1 MWQIH
6 FVRARV
12 VLKQHS
18 ATRIVLLHVARLM
31 FRTVREHFD
40 FRFLVWLLAN
50 TQLVGIIGGV
60 AAVAVVVSFFCYVFI
75 W

>member
-1 MWQIH
+1 MWKIH

-12 VLKQHS
+12 VLKHS

-60 AAVAVVVSFFCYVFI
+60 AAAAVAVVSFFCYVFI